1 MLGLLATVLAYLLGS
16 IPFGYLIVRW
26 RKGIDVRT
34 TGSKSIGATN
44 VMRNLGITGFIAT
57 FILDASKGFVSVML
71 ALILTGNDPRWIAA
85 AGLAAISGHIFPIWL
100 DFRGG
105 KGVST
110 SVGVFF
116 ALAPVAMGLCLVIFA
131 VLVTLWR
138 YISVA
143 SIASTAAFPALAYL
157 LSRPPFA
164 IILGAVTAAALI
176 VATHRANL
184 SRLFNGTENKFGW
197 KP

>member
-1 MLGLLATVLAYLLGS
+1 MVGLSATVLAYLLGS

-116 ALAPVAMGLCLVIFA
+116 ALAPVAMSKATVIA
-131 VLVTLWR
+131 LNLPTTIPQSPEALVTL
-138 YISVA
+138 
-143 SIASTAAFPALAYL
+143 
-157 LSRPPFA
+157 
-164 IILGAVTAAALI
+164 
-176 VATHRANL
+176 
-184 SRLFNGTENKFGW
+184 
-197 KP
+197 

>member
-1 MLGLLATVLAYLLGS
+1 MSKLIASRLLRWLSVALVVLVGVLGASDDVLALQVFS
-16 IPFGYLIVRW
+16 N
-26 RKGIDVRT
+26 D
-34 TGSKSIGATN
+34 
-44 VMRNLGITGFIAT
+44 
-57 FILDASKGFVSVML
+57 L
-71 ALILTGNDPRWIAA
+71 AGWTAA
-85 AGLAAISGHIFPIWL
+85 AGVASISGHIFPIWL
-100 DFRGG
+100 EFRGG

-143 SIASTAAFPALAYL
+143 SIASTASFPALAYL

-164 IILGAVTAAALI
+164 IILGAVTAAVLI
-176 VATHRANL
+176 VAKHRSNL
-184 SRLFNGTENKFGW
+184 SRLFNGTENKFAW

>member
-1 MLGLLATVLAYLLGS
+1 M
-16 IPFGYLIVRW
+16 
-26 RKGIDVRT
+26 
-34 TGSKSIGATN
+34 
-44 VMRNLGITGFIAT
+44 
-57 FILDASKGFVSVML
+57 AS
-71 ALILTGNDPRWIAA
+71 ILTGNDPRWTAA
-85 AGLAAISGHIFPIWL
+85 AGVASISGHIFPIWL
-100 DFRGG
+100 EFRGG

-143 SIASTAAFPALAYL
+143 SIASTASFPALAYL

-164 IILGAVTAAALI
+164 IILGAVTAAVLI
-176 VATHRANL
+176 VAKHRSNL
-184 SRLFNGTENKFGW
+184 SRLFNGTENKFAW